1 VSVSPVTYV
10 FLAALVVALA
20 VVRAVLH
27 RGHRLEGWFRFLAR
41 VEVGA
46 LTVLLGALILLGCMQ
61 IFLRNF
67 FHSGVLWADPLMR
80 HIVLWV
86 GCLGAALATTKV
98 RHINIDVFTRLL
110 PRWLKPVRRFVVY
123 SAATIAAFVLGI
135 AALRLVADERAFG
148 DIAFGSVETWTL
160 QTVMPF
166 AFFVISY
173 RSLVSLFTS
182 REPRPTDGEMESL
195 EP

>member
-1 VSVSPVTYV
+1 M
-10 FLAALVVALA
+10 LQ
-20 VVRAVLH
+20 RA
-27 RGHRLEGWFRFLAR
+27 HRLEREFRFLAH
-41 VEVGA
+41 VEVGV

-67 FHSGVLWADPLMR
+67 FHSGVLWADPVMR
-80 HIVLWV
+80 HIVLWL
-86 GCLGAALATTKV
+86 GCLGAALATTRV

-110 PRWLKPVRRFVVY
+110 PEKLKPARRFVIY
-123 SAATIAAFVLGI
+123 SATAVAAFVLGI
-135 AALRLVADERAFG
+135 AALRLVTDERAFG

-160 QTVMPF
+160 QTVLPF

-173 RSLVSLFTS
+173 RSLVNLFTG

-195 EP
+195 ET